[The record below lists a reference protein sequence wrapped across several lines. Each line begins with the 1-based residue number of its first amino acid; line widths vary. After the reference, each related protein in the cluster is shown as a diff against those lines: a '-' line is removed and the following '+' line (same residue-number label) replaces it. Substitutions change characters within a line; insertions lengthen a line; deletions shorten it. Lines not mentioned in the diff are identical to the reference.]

1 MMNRIY
7 TCNSDYVEGYGLATY
22 IVTTFGDSIAYM
34 LLSDLGDEILW
45 NFDKQRLVSVQT
57 YYTNSYTYVTLT
69 FSFAGGDDSYELA
82 FEEEDMAELFVHY
95 CEGLIERNARQ

>member
-7 TCNSDYVEGYGLATY
+7 TCNSDYVEGYGFATY
-22 IVTTFGDSIAYM
+22 IVTTFGDSIAYVM
-34 LLSDLGDEILW
+34 LSDLGDEVLW
-45 NFDKQRLVSVQT
+45 SFSKSRLSAVLV
-57 YYTNSYTYVTLT
+57 YYTDGYTYVTLT
-69 FSFAGGDDSYELA
+69 FRFAEDEITYELA

>member
-34 LLSDLGDEILW
+34 LLSDLGDEVLW
-45 NFDKQRLVSVQT
+45 SFSKSRLSAVSVH
-57 YYTNSYTYVTLT
+57 YTHTYTYVKLTLR
-69 FSFAGGDDSYELA
+69 FAEDEITYELD